1 MLIHIEPTAEQ
12 LGRLTVRTRNAVLFE
27 ADSVQPFSTPHEI
40 VLPEGVAEGDV
51 EVTFVGLSTGNQP
64 VGAASVIKPFAAE
77 PAPEPAP
84 EPLKYTPPQYTPPK
98 GSKKHATER
107 DDRYTA

>member
-51 EVTFVGLSTGNQP
+51 EVTFVGISTGNQP
-64 VGAASVIKPFAAE
+64 VGAASVIKPFAPEPEPE

-84 EPLKYTPPQYTPPK
+84 ELPHYMPPK

>member
-27 ADSVQPFSTPHEI
+27 ADSVQPISTPHEI

-51 EVTFVGLSTGNQP
+51 EVTLVGLSTGNQP

-77 PAPEPAP
+77 PALAP
-84 EPLKYTPPQYTPPK
+84 EPEPERPHYMPPK